1 MNIFLKTLS
10 YPFTVIYYLCF
21 GLTILIFHPI
31 QWFCF
36 NVFGLEAQEKSVSIL
51 NWFLLR
57 CQNVLGTTF
66 HVDNKA
72 NVPADQPVV
81 IVSNHQSMWDVPPII
96 WYLRRHN
103 PKFISKKE
111 LGKGI
116 PSISYNLRHG
126 GSVLIDRK
134 DHEQAIEAILE
145 LTEFLKRKKRGGVIF
160 PEGTRSR
167 DGIPKAFKPTG
178 LVTLFENIRE
188 GYVIPITINNSWKL
202 QRWGMFPIQLGVKYK
217 MQIHPELKISDYRVD
232 ELIEKVEKIIKS
244 SIELP

>member
-1 MNIFLKTLS
+1 MNTFFKILS
-10 YPFTVIYYLCF
+10 YPVTVVFYLFF
-21 GLTILIFHPI
+21 GLTLVIFQPI

-36 NVFGLEAQEKSVSIL
+36 NVFGLETQEKSVSIL

-57 CQNVLGTTF
+57 CLNILGTTF
-66 HVDNKA
+66 HIDNQA
-72 NVPADQPVV
+72 NVPADRAVV
-81 IVSNHQSMWDVPPII
+81 IVSNHQSMWDISPII
-96 WYLRRHN
+96 WYLRKHN

-134 DHEQAIEAILE
+134 DHEQAIQAILGF
-145 LTEFLKRKKRGGVIF
+145 TEFLKRKKRGGVIF

-167 DGIPKAFKPTG
+167 DGIPRPFKPSG
-178 LVTLFENIRE
+178 LVTLFENIPD
-188 GYVIPITINNSWKL
+188 GYVIPITINNSWKS
-202 QRWGMFPIQLGVKYK
+202 QRWGMFPLQLGVRFK
-217 MQIHPELKISDYRVD
+217 MQIHPELKISDYGVD
-232 ELIEKVEKIIKS
+232 ELIEKVEKTIKS